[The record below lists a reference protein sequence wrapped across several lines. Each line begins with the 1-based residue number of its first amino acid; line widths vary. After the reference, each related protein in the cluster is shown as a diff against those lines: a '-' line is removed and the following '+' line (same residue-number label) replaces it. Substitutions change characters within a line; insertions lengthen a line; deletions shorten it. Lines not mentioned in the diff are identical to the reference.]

1 METDGRY
8 MLDNNYR
15 YSLEL
20 LRWCQQERVPFIYAS
35 SAAVYGLGPGVCRG
49 SSTRRPL
56 NVYGYSKYLFD
67 QIVRR
72 ELPKLSA
79 PVIGLRYFN
88 VYGPRES
95 HKGRM
100 ASVAFHHFHQ
110 YRDDGK
116 VKLFEGSHGYAN
128 GEQRRDFVHVDDV
141 VSVNLHFWNKPVSGI
156 YNVGTGTA
164 QPFNDVAL
172 TVVNSLR
179 EHEGATPLKLEQAVD
194 EGLIEYVAF
203 PDGLKDEVSGVHAGG
218 FAKLARKRL
227 RCRVSAA

>member
-35 SAAVYGLGPGVCRG
+35 SAAVYGSVR
-49 SSTRRPL
+49 SSSRTRRPKPL

-100 ASVAFHHFHQ
+100 ASVAFHHFQQ
-110 YRDDGK
+110 YRDGGK
-116 VKLFEGSHGYAN
+116 S
-128 GEQRRDFVHVDDV
+128 
-141 VSVNLHFWNKPVSGI
+141 
-156 YNVGTGTA
+156 
-164 QPFNDVAL
+164 
-172 TVVNSLR
+172 
-179 EHEGATPLKLEQAVD
+179 QAV
-194 EGLIEYVAF
+194 
-203 PDGLKDEVSGVHAGG
+203 
-218 FAKLARKRL
+218 
-227 RCRVSAA
+227 